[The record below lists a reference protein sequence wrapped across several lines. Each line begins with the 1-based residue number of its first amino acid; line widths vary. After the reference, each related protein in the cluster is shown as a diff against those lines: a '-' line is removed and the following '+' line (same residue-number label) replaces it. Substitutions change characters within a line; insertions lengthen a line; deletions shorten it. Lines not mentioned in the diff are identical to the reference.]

1 MYHVEIVEKFEW
13 MVSPLSA
20 LVGSAGCSSSNS
32 SSCSSSSI
40 GTDGIPPVVMT

>member
-20 LVGSAGCSSSNS
+20 LVGSAGCSCSNS
-32 SSCSSSSI
+32 SSCSTTT
-40 GTDGIPPVVMT
+40 GEDGIPPVVMT